1 MHVAHTRRIPGRVL
15 LNGRAGSGVSMT
27 AIVSFLFFTA
37 LVAVLSW
44 WFTRHDQLDT
54 ATGYFLA
61 GRSLTWVVIGGSLL
75 LTNISTEQLVGL
87 NGGAFKNG
95 MEIIAWEM
103 GAALAMLVMAIYCLP
118 RYLQGGITTIPEYLE
133 GRYDRLTRSFVSLL
147 ILVAVSISVMPFVLS
162 SGALFMRDV
171 FDVSTR
177 LDISDQAGLW
187 LMIVGIGV
195 VGGIYAIFGGLRA
208 VAISDTLNGTG
219 LLVAGLLLPILGLME
234 LGDGH
239 AWDGW
244 MRLQSTHRDRLYPW
258 GDAASELPVGTLV
271 SGVALLHLYYW
282 CTNQYIVQRAFGA
295 SSLEQGQKGVLFAA
309 TLKLLGPFYLVLPG
323 VMAFHLYRDEID
335 ASGNLA
341 YSTMVGH
348 LLPKP
353 LIGFFAAAIFGA
365 ILSTF
370 NSALNSCSTLFSLD
384 LYRGFLR
391 PQASDRE
398 TVLVGKVFGT
408 ILAIAVIAATPAIT
422 GGGPV
427 FNTMKQLAA
436 TFDIPLMVI
445 VFVGLFSKRTS
456 THAAWV
462 ASLAGITFYSLV
474 AIVWENRLFGHT
486 IHWLHVAGLNFALM
500 MTIVAIFRFVAPRPV
515 PYQHVDARAV
525 DMVHWRWAKPI
536 AAMIAV
542 GVVAIYAY
550 LTVIGRT

>member
-1 MHVAHTRRIPGRVL
+1 
-15 LNGRAGSGVSMT
+15 MT
-27 AIVSFLFFTA
+27 AILSFLFFTT

-103 GAALAMLVMAIYCLP
+103 GAALAMLVMALYCLP

-171 FDVSTR
+171 FDVSAR
-177 LDISDQAGLW
+177 LNISDDAGLW
-187 LMIVGIGV
+187 LMVVAIGV
-195 VGGIYAIFGGLRA
+195 VGGVYAIFGGLRA
-208 VAISDTLNGTG
+208 VAISDTLNGGG
-219 LLVAGLLLPILGLME
+219 LLVAGLLLPILGLLE
-234 LGDGH
+234 LGQGNV
-239 AWDGW
+239 WNGW
-244 MRLQSTHRDRLYPW
+244 MQLQTNHRERLYPW
-258 GDAASELPVGTLV
+258 GDAGSELPVGTLV

-295 SSLEQGQKGVLFAA
+295 SSLKQGQKGVLFAA
-309 TLKLLGPFYLVLPG
+309 SLKLLGPFYLVLPG

-335 ASGNLA
+335 VNGNLA
-341 YSTMVGH
+341 YSTLVGH

-353 LIGFFAAAIFGA
+353 LVGFFAAAIFGA

-391 PQASDRE
+391 PQATDRE
-398 TVLVGKVFGT
+398 TVWVGKVFGT

-422 GGGPV
+422 GAGPV
-427 FNTMKQLAA
+427 FDTMKQLAA

-462 ASLAGITFYSLV
+462 AALVGIAFYSVV
-474 AIVWENRLFGHT
+474 AIVWDNHLFGYPV
-486 IHWLHVAGLNFALM
+486 HWLHVAGLNFVLM
-500 MTIVAIFRFVAPRPV
+500 MMIVAIFRLVAPRAV
-515 PYQHVDARAV
+515 PYQHVDSGAV
-525 DMVHWRWAKPI
+525 DIEHWPWAKPLSALI
-536 AAMIAV
+536 AA
-542 GVVAIYAY
+542 GVVGIYWY
-550 LTVIGRT
+550 LTVVGQ